1 MKADVIV
8 ISVIALSGLLAA
20 GQAVSRSLDSPPLV
34 KTSRCAPYVPA
45 APADREI
52 TFAAVG
58 DRVTD
63 WRGSR
68 RETSWVTYA
77 DQGSVEWVGGQ
88 ARSSARI
95 QDLPGRVNP
104 VKADVL
110 VILAGTNDVVV
121 AYTNDQVEL
130 NLQRIVEKSGVE
142 NVLLS
147 SIPPVDSA
155 RKQTADFNEF
165 LARVA
170 YRHDWSFVDA
180 GSAVRVRT
188 CEFREGLTADGI
200 DPTPAGAR
208 LIGDAIRGVLTTR
221 TAFVADDTSLAR

>member
-20 GQAVSRSLDSPPLV
+20 GQAISRSQDSPALV

-45 APADREI
+45 AAADREI

-63 WRGSR
+63 WRGAR
-68 RETSWVTYA
+68 RDVSWVTYA
-77 DQGSVEWVGGQ
+77 DQGPVEWVGGH
-88 ARSSARI
+88 ARSGARI
-95 QDLPGRVNP
+95 QDLPARVDP
-104 VKADVL
+104 VEADVL

-121 AYTNDQVEL
+121 AYTNDQIEL
-130 NLQRIVEKSGVE
+130 NLQRIVENSGAE

-155 RKQTADFNEF
+155 RKQTADFNDF

-188 CEFREGLTADGI
+188 CEFREGLTTDGVR
-200 DPTPAGAR
+200 PTPAGAR

-221 TAFVADDTSLAR
+221 PTLVADDASVNR